1 MKKFPLALSV
11 ALCGTM
17 SLFAG
22 NGAGTAPFMDTIAF
36 YFAFFFWLLAALI
49 CYGILL
55 AVSRLAPLAPPKQKR
70 FLFFIALAAMIF
82 LLPAIPLSI
91 IRYDLLGWA
100 LAAFVLPVPLFL
112 ASFYQFFIKGF
123 NGGIAAAAII
133 LQILGIIFS
142 LCQSVMVLHGWS

>member
-22 NGAGTAPFMDTIAF
+22 NGAGTAPFMDTLKSYWEF
-36 YFAFFFWLLAALI
+36 YDCLLAALFF
-49 CYGILL
+49 YGVLL
-55 AVSRLAPLAPPKQKR
+55 AVSRLAPPEQKR
-70 FLFFIALAAMIF
+70 FLFFIALDAMVF
-82 LLPAIPLSI
+82 LLLAIPFSNS
-91 IRYDLLGWA
+91 YHQVPWA
-100 LAAFVLPVPLFL
+100 MAALVFTIPFFI
-112 ASFYQFFIKGF
+112 ASFYQFFIRGF
-123 NGGIAAAAII
+123 DGRVAAAAIV